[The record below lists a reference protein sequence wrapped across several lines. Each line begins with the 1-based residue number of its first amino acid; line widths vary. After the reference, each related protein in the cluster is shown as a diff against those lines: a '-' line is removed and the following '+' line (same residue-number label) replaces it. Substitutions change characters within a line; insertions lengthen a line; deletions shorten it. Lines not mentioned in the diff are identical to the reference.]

1 MGIFQPHFFC
11 KKSSNK
17 RKSVRCRVRVCRGGE
32 GGGEVGTR
40 ESAKAV
46 VKCSISFENV
56 YGLGFRLGLVTESN
70 A

>member
-1 MGIFQPHFFC
+1 M
-11 KKSSNK
+11 
-17 RKSVRCRVRVCRGGE
+17 RCRVRVCRGGE